1 MKHYYCITNLKCRR
15 FLVLIVLSNPIKHNH
30 NHKLP
35 IHLAQNTKDTL
46 YTVIDN
52 TVQSIFLQNQLSK
65 THLVPVPFERVR
77 FSPHSHQIS
86 IVCVFDINKKTSV
99 SYSQF
104 LLFSRQVLNLVG
116 SYKCSSHLI
125 SIEFCSVFIAGNSNG

>member
-1 MKHYYCITNLKCRR
+1 MKHYYCITSLKCCR
-15 FLVLIVLSNPIKHNH
+15 FSVLIVLSNPIRH
-30 NHKLP
+30 NHKVP
-35 IHLAQNTKDTL
+35 IYLAQNTKDTL

-52 TVQSIFLQNQLSK
+52 TVQSIFLQNQLIK
-65 THLVPVPFERVR
+65 THLVPVTLERVR

-99 SYSQF
+99 TYSQF
-104 LLFSRQVLNLVG
+104 LLFSWQVLNLVG

-125 SIEFCSVFIAGNSNG
+125 SIEFCSDRKSVV